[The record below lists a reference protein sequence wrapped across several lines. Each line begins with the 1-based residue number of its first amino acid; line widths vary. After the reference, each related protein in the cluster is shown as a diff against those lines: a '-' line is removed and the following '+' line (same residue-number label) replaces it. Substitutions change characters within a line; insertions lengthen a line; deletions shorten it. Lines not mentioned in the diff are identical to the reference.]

1 MFRNLLLSSIA
12 FSTLQAFAQQ
22 TTHSWDFDGL
32 TREYIQYVP
41 GVYDGSEAVPLVLA
55 LHGLGDNMSNFSGV
69 GFQYVADTANFIVV
83 YPQALVDQL
92 ITGQAA
98 WNSGAG
104 VLGISLNSD
113 VDDVGFLNALMDTVS
128 AHYNIDQSRIYVTG
142 FSMGGFMS
150 NRLACELNNRVSAV
164 ASVAGT
170 VGGEF
175 SCSPGQPVRVCHF
188 HGTADTQVGYG
199 MTAGG
204 VQNNNFGSNVDDWIG
219 FWTANNGCGNVT
231 LEGTFPNTANDGYTV
246 DYKEFAGCS
255 NNSRVVH
262 YRVNGANHVW
272 LAPNNDIFYTTEIWK
287 FFLGLSPI
295 NLSLASVEEGNA
307 TSFNIYP
314 NPVQNELSITD
325 LNGIGIEHLA
335 IFDAS
340 GRLVKS
346 FGATVAKLDV
356 SDLESGTYM
365 LNVTT
370 ETGSFCHAFVKD

>member
-1 MFRNLLLSSIA
+1 MKHLLFA
-12 FSTLQAFAQQ
+12 FFGLASTGLFAQQ
-22 TTHSWDFDGL
+22 TTLSWDFDGT

-41 GVYDGSEAVPLVLA
+41 SSYDGSEAVPLVVA

-128 AHYNIDQSRIYVTG
+128 AHYNIDPTRIYSTG

-175 SCSPGQPVRVCHF
+175 TCDPGQAVRICHF

-199 MTAGG
+199 MAAGG
-204 VQNNNFGSNVDDWIG
+204 VQNNNFGSNVDEWIT
-219 FWTANNGCGNVT
+219 FWTTNNGCGNVT
-231 LEGTFPNTANDGYTV
+231 LEGSFPNTANDGYTV

-272 LAPNNDIFYTTEIWK
+272 LAPSNDIFYTTEIWK
-287 FFLGLSPI
+287 FFLGLSPSD
-295 NLSLASVEEGNA
+295 LSLAGVEESEVANF
-307 TSFNIYP
+307 SIYP
-314 NPVQNELSITD
+314 NPVQNELTISN
-325 LNGIGIEHLA
+325 LNGVVIEQLA

-346 FGATVAKLDV
+346 FGPNVSKLDV
-356 SDLESGTYM
+356 SGLESGTY
-365 LNVTT
+365 LLDVTT
-370 ETGSFCHAFVKD
+370 ETGSFSHTFVKD